1 MTSRILL
8 LTLVVAGLAAVV
20 DAVRPAGA
28 RPRVVMMASTIGP
41 VDAGIVSAREDAYL
55 KRTGVV
61 VRHVGAGT
69 GATQRFGGSS

>member
-28 RPRVVMMASTIGP
+28 
-41 VDAGIVSAREDAYL
+41 
-55 KRTGVV
+55 
-61 VRHVGAGT
+61 

>member
-8 LTLVVAGLAAVV
+8 LTLLVAGLAAVV

-28 RPRVVMMASTIGP
+28 QPRVVMASTIGP

-55 KRTGVV
+55 KRTGVA